1 MPNGKHCQLV
11 LSVSV
16 ATCHTWPMDT
26 TTRFVELVAA
36 VLRERADAM
45 GVSGAELARRSGVSQ
60 AQISRIFTGQRSA
73 SVDHVIALSEAL
85 GSRGSHI
92 IAEAE
97 RRLAAEA
104 EARSTEALPAP
115 AALPSPRRPVFAEDE
130 SLPEGWE
137 TRLAARRVA
146 DSPEARE
153 AAFYTSLG
161 EEPQVGPEDYAG

>member
-1 MPNGKHCQLV
+1 
-11 LSVSV
+11 
-16 ATCHTWPMDT
+16 MDT

-85 GSRGSHI
+85 GSRGWRV

-104 EARSTEALPAP
+104 EARLKDDGYQPAGVT
-115 AALPSPRRPVFAEDE
+115 SFDDD
-130 SLPEGWE
+130 LPEDAE
-137 TRLAARRVA
+137 FVLAVRRA
-146 DSPEARE
+146 DPDSPEERE
-153 AAFYTSLG
+153 AAALDSLG
-161 EEPQVGPEDYAG
+161 EESQDS

>member
-1 MPNGKHCQLV
+1 MPIGKHCQLALPV
-11 LSVSV
+11 AV
-16 ATCHTWPMDT
+16 ATWHTWSMDT

-85 GSRGSHI
+85 GSRGWRI

-104 EARSTEALPAP
+104 SIEDGTYQSKLV
-115 AALPSPRRPVFAEDE
+115 PVLGDDDD
-130 SLPEGWE
+130 LPEDAE
-137 TRLAARRVA
+137 FVLAARRA
-146 DSPEARE
+146 DPDSPEERE
-153 AAFYTSLG
+153 AAALDSLG
-161 EEPQVGPEDYAG
+161 EEPQVY

>member
-1 MPNGKHCQLV
+1 MPIGKHCQLA
-11 LSVSV
+11 LSVAV
-16 ATCHTWPMDT
+16 ATWHTWLMDT

-85 GSRGSHI
+85 GSRGWRI

-104 EARSTEALPAP
+104 AAASTASPAP
-115 AALPSPRRPVFAEDE
+115 TLQAVPSSPVEDE
-130 SLPEGWE
+130 EELPDFSQM
-137 TRLAARRVA
+137 AARTVSDEQYQRIM
-146 DSPEARE
+146 ARKR
-153 AAFYTSLG
+153 FFDDLG
-161 EEPQVGPEDYAG
+161 EGVDYDPDGWAD

>member
-1 MPNGKHCQLV
+1 
-11 LSVSV
+11 
-16 ATCHTWPMDT
+16 MDT

-85 GSRGSHI
+85 GSRGWRI

-104 EARSTEALPAP
+104 EARAAAVSDVSVPLP
-115 AALPSPRRPVFAEDE
+115 DD
-130 SLPEGWE
+130 WE
-137 TRLAARRVA
+137 VSLAARRV
-146 DSPEARE
+146 DKSPEARE
-153 AAFYTSLG
+153 DAFLDSLG
-161 EEPQVGPEDYAG
+161 EEAQE

>member
-1 MPNGKHCQLV
+1 MPIGKHCQLALPV
-11 LSVSV
+11 AV
-16 ATCHTWPMDT
+16 ATWHTWSMDT

-85 GSRGSHI
+85 GSRGWHI

-104 EARSTEALPAP
+104 LVEDGTYQNTLV
-115 AALPSPRRPVFAEDE
+115 PVLSDDDD
-130 SLPEGWE
+130 LPEDAE
-137 TRLAARRVA
+137 FVLAARRA
-146 DSPEARE
+146 DPDSPEERE
-153 AAFYTSLG
+153 AAALDSLG
-161 EEPQVGPEDYAG
+161 EEFQDL

>member
-1 MPNGKHCQLV
+1 MPIGKHCQLALRV
-11 LSVSV
+11 TV
-16 ATCHTWPMDT
+16 ATWHTWPMDT

-85 GSRGSHI
+85 GSRGWRI

-97 RRLAAEA
+97 RRLAAETSV
-104 EARSTEALPAP
+104 EDGTYQSKLV
-115 AALPSPRRPVFAEDE
+115 PVLGDDDD
-130 SLPEGWE
+130 LPEDAE
-137 TRLAARRVA
+137 FVLAARLA
-146 DSPEARE
+146 DPDSPEERE
-153 AAFYTSLG
+153 ASALDSLG
-161 EEPQVGPEDYAG
+161 EESQDL

>member
-1 MPNGKHCQLV
+1 MPIGKHCQLALRV
-11 LSVSV
+11 TV
-16 ATCHTWPMDT
+16 ATWHTWPMDT

-73 SVDHVIALSEAL
+73 SVDHVIALSQAL
-85 GSRGSHI
+85 GSRGWRI

-104 EARSTEALPAP
+104 SVEDGTYQSKLV
-115 AALPSPRRPVFAEDE
+115 PVLADDDE
-130 SLPEGWE
+130 LPEDAE
-137 TRLAARRVA
+137 FVLAARRVDP
-146 DSPEARE
+146 DSPEERE
-153 AAFYTSLG
+153 AAALDSLG
-161 EEPQVGPEDYAG
+161 EEPQDL

>member
-1 MPNGKHCQLV
+1 MPIGKHCQLALHV
-11 LSVSV
+11 TV
-16 ATCHTWPMDT
+16 ATWHTWPMDT

-85 GSRGSHI
+85 GSRGWRI

-104 EARSTEALPAP
+104 SVEDGTYQSKLV
-115 AALPSPRRPVFAEDE
+115 PVLGDDD
-130 SLPEGWE
+130 LPEDAE
-137 TRLAARRVA
+137 FILAARRA
-146 DSPEARE
+146 DPDSPEERE
-153 AAFYTSLG
+153 AAALDSLG
-161 EEPQVGPEDYAG
+161 EESQDC

>member
-1 MPNGKHCQLV
+1 MPIGKHCQLALRV
-11 LSVSV
+11 MV
-16 ATCHTWPMDT
+16 ATWHTWPMDT

-73 SVDHVIALSEAL
+73 SVGHVIALSQAL
-85 GSRGSHI
+85 GSRGWRT

-104 EARSTEALPAP
+104 SIEDGTYQRKLV
-115 AALPSPRRPVFAEDE
+115 PVLSEDDD
-130 SLPEGWE
+130 LPEDAE
-137 TRLAARRVA
+137 LILAARRA
-146 DSPEARE
+146 DPDSPEERE
-153 AAFYTSLG
+153 AAALDSLG
-161 EEPQVGPEDYAG
+161 EEPQVY